1 MASLKKIILTI
12 FFSSIVFS
20 QNKEIKVTQ
29 SDTIVFS
36 YNKEIYNKIAYDSI
50 KILFEKQSEFYS
62 KKNIKSVNL
71 NCPPQS
77 IDKIISLHYKFN
89 DLYYF
94 PIPRFRL
101 YRDGYEKFN
110 CNSNIENFIVFN
122 EYNKYQY
129 SLVCYK
135 DLILNGI
142 EIPNKIFEMDRI
154 YTPDIFTINS
164 KSKENYEEYYINSL
178 MDFSKTNTA
187 FYNKILYNK
196 ENNFFFEIYGLR
208 QVLFEIENKTG
219 LLYANFSSY
228 DFGDPKNSEARMLA
242 NDFIRKYIGIK
253 IIKELCLGHYLE
265 VEEIINNYG
274 YTNCDLNAKDNNIVL
289 KVNRIQK

>member
-12 FFSSIVFS
+12 FFSSIAYS
-20 QNKEIKVTQ
+20 QNKEIKVRQ

-36 YNKEIYNKIAYDSI
+36 YDKEIYNKIAYDSI

-62 KKNIKSVNL
+62 QKNIKSVNL

-77 IDKIISLHYKFN
+77 IDRVISLHYKFN

-101 YRDGYEKFN
+101 YRDGYEKFD
-110 CNSNIENFIVFN
+110 CYSNIENFIVFN
-122 EYNKYQY
+122 EFNKYQY

-154 YTPDIFTINS
+154 YTPDVFTMYL
-164 KSKENYEEYYINSL
+164 KSKEKYEECYINSL

-196 ENNFFFEIYGLR
+196 ENNFFFEIYGLG
-208 QVLFEIENKTG
+208 QVLFEIENRTG

-228 DFGDPKNSEARMLA
+228 DFGDSKNLDTRMPA
-242 NDFIRKYIGIK
+242 NDFIRKYIGTD

-265 VEEIINNYG
+265 VDDIIGREG
-274 YTNCDLNAKDNNIVL
+274 YKNCNSNIRVL
-289 KVNRIQK
+289 KNIILKINSKK